1 MTEGIVKEALE
12 LLALSGI
19 AAPLMLSNV
28 SYRTRDALLLY
39 NNLRLALHFAS
50 LRRVPT
56 GAAKTLFELVL
67 SWGIDG
73 KLLHDI
79 EAVPLRLSEI
89 NGQWALAARAG
100 LVTVAALVST
110 RSELE
115 QSTLLILR
123 LTALLGHTDLVSS
136 SLGVTAALWRAKR
149 HEAFAWSDA
158 VNEVVRIERPDRAT
172 AKLLEHA
179 RAEARAEREPT
190 DEELRL
196 ALALRARLFCVA
208 LLAAV
213 PIANFD
219 ASGHAAAAVAL
230 LASPAFRTAEELLV
244 AGLVLRVLYS
254 LGLDGALAGEMVRLT
269 ERADGEGGST
279 FRSEYLALHAA
290 VHLRLARSDDTE
302 PALVDLRRHGHK
314 TPGLVAD
321 RAVTAYT
328 PLVRL
333 ETTLEA
339 LAQTFPRSEQTMTK
353 GRDARASRA
362 AAHDSVFDPLPE
374 HYAAAVAGQPP
385 AARSAAVAGAGSLRL
400 LTQGHSPAAAPRER

>member
-1 MTEGIVKEALE
+1 MEALE

-39 NNLRLALHFAS
+39 NNLRLMLHFAS

-79 EAVPLRLSEI
+79 EATPLRLSEI
-89 NGQWALAARAG
+89 NGQWALAARGG
-100 LVTVAALVST
+100 LVTVAALVSS
-110 RSELE
+110 RSELD

-123 LTALLGHTDLVSS
+123 LAALLGQTDLVSS

-158 VNEVVRIERPDRAT
+158 VNEVVRIERPDGAT
-172 AKLLEHA
+172 AKLLQHA
-179 RAEARAEREPT
+179 RAEAAARAEREPT
-190 DEELRL
+190 YEELRL
-196 ALALRARLFCVA
+196 ALSLRARLFCVA

-213 PIANFD
+213 PLANFD

-230 LASPAFRTAEELLV
+230 LASPAFRTADDLLV
-244 AGLVLRVLYS
+244 TGLVLRVLYS
-254 LGLDGALAGEMVRLT
+254 LGLDGALAEEMVRLT
-269 ERADGEGGST
+269 ERADGEGGPT

-290 VHLRLARSDDTE
+290 VHERLARSEDTE
-302 PALVDLRRHGHK
+302 LALVDLRRYGHK
-314 TPGLVAD
+314 TPGVLAD
-321 RAVTAYT
+321 RAVTAQS

-339 LAQTFPRSEQTMTK
+339 LAQTFPRSEQTMPK

-362 AAHDSVFDPLPE
+362 VAHDSVFAPLPE

-385 AARSAAVAGAGSLRL
+385 AALSAALAGAGSLRL
-400 LTQGHSPAAAPRER
+400 LTQGHSPTAAPREG